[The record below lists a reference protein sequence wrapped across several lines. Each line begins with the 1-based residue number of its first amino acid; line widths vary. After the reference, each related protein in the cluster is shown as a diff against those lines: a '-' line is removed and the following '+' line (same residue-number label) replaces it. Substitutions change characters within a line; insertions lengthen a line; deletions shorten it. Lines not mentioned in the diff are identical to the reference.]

1 MLTVLLSLLI
11 VNVMI
16 IIIYVI
22 TLSLIFYCGYFPYNL
37 DVITFMR
44 RVNIRACYRLVVVQ
58 DSMKLAKLLYHP
70 TRPVVA

>member
-16 IIIYVI
+16 IIIYVF

-44 RVNIRACYRLVVVQ
+44 RVNIRACYRLVVL